1 MAIRATR
8 GAQLVNERVGQTCQ
22 LERLALAVA
31 AGAIDAR
38 AARSANE
45 TLVADY
51 DAAANRLREIDARLA
66 QLPSPDQQLEAA
78 LRLLDEIPSI
88 RDVPV
93 DVARQ
98 ALRDAGVRVWV
109 EEGQIVRIEIGAVD

>member
-1 MAIRATR
+1 
-8 GAQLVNERVGQTCQ
+8 
-22 LERLALAVA
+22 VA